1 MVDAKGPLRGHFL
14 ANTHPF
20 RAKNSAVAELR
31 PGRSFAHWPHAGLLA
46 LLCSGV
52 AVAALPRASEA
63 ASDEQLQWK
72 ALSIAPLSAGGR
84 TGMQMIATQRV
95 EPIDFAPARLTV
107 ERAMVF
113 GRGDSVEALL
123 RRAGVPY
130 PDSATAAAMIAAAA
144 PAIAPGTAVSV
155 VLGRKNGFDRRIE
168 RVRLRANLGLMV
180 EVVRDGEGL
189 RLIRQAIAVDSR
201 PLRVRGRVGDG
212 LYWSLRAAGVSP
224 QSAAEY
230 LRALATEID
239 VGGEI
244 APDDRFDLVIASR
257 RSAGGERETG
267 PLLYAGIDRSAAR
280 DLQLVKWGRQ
290 GRASWVDAASIGQPT
305 DVGMAW
311 PVAGRI
317 TSGFG
322 YRIHPILRF
331 ARLHKGV
338 DFGASSGSPI
348 VAAADGRVSAA
359 GWAGGYGRQVRLAH
373 ADGLGTSY
381 SHMSQIVAEPGSYVR
396 RGQLIG
402 YVGSSG
408 LSTGPHLHYEVHRY
422 GQAVNPLSVRFTG
435 APAIDGA
442 EIAAFKA
449 RLKTLLS
456 VGVKRG

>member
-1 MVDAKGPLRGHFL
+1 L

-20 RAKNSAVAELR
+20 RTGKAIAAELPR
-31 PGRSFAHWPHAGLLA
+31 GPLVQWRQAGLLA
-46 LLCSGV
+46 VLCSGV
-52 AVAALPRASEA
+52 ALAALPRASHA
-63 ASDEQLQWK
+63 ATDEDNQWK

-84 TGMQMIATQRV
+84 TGMRMVASQKV
-95 EPIDFAPARLTV
+95 EPIDFAPAKPTV

-113 GRGDSVEALL
+113 ANGDSIDALL
-123 RRAGVPY
+123 NRAGVPY
-130 PDSATAAAMIAAAA
+130 PDSATAAAMISAAA
-144 PAIAPGTAVSV
+144 PAIPAGTAVLV
-155 VLGRKNGFDRRIE
+155 VLGRKDGLDRRLKRI
-168 RVRLRANLGLMV
+168 RLRANLGLMV

-189 RLIRQAIAVDSR
+189 RLVRQPIAVDAR

-230 LRALATEID
+230 LAALATEID
-239 VGGEI
+239 VGGDV
-244 APDDRFDLVIASR
+244 APDDQFDLVIASR
-257 RSAGGERETG
+257 RSAIGERETG
-267 PLLYAGIDRSAAR
+267 PLLYAGIDRAAAR

-290 GRASWVDAASIGQPT
+290 GRASWVDAADIGRPS
-305 DVGMAW
+305 DSGEMAW

-338 DFGASSGSPI
+338 DFGASWGSPI
-348 VAAADGRVSAA
+348 VAAADGQVSRA
-359 GWAGGYGRQVRLAH
+359 GWAGGYGRQVRIAH
-373 ADGLGTSY
+373 ADGIGTSY
-381 SHMSQIVAEPGSYVR
+381 SHMSSIVAEPGAYVR

-408 LSTGPHLHYEVHRY
+408 LSTGPHLHYEVYRW
-422 GQAVNPLSVRFTG
+422 GQVVNPLSVRFTS

-456 VGVKRG
+456 VGVKG

>member
-1 MVDAKGPLRGHFL
+1 M

-20 RAKNSAVAELR
+20 LSRRSVAAELR
-31 PGRSFAHWPHAGLLA
+31 PRRPFAHWPHAGVLA

-52 AVAALPRASEA
+52 AVAALPRTPDV

-72 ALSIAPLSAGGR
+72 ALAIAPLSTGGR
-84 TGMQMIATQRV
+84 TGMQLIASSQV
-95 EPIDFAPARLTV
+95 EPIDFAPAKPTV

-113 GRGDSVEALL
+113 GRGDSIAALL
-123 RRAGVPY
+123 TRAGVPY
-130 PDSATAAAMIAAAA
+130 PDSATATAMLSAAA
-144 PAIAPGTAVSV
+144 PAIAAGTPVSV
-155 VLGRKNGFDRRIE
+155 VLGRSNGFDRRLHS
-168 RVRLRANLGLMV
+168 VRLRANLGLMV
-180 EVVRDGEGL
+180 AVLRDGEGL
-189 RLIRQAIAVDSR
+189 RLVRQPIAVDAR

-239 VGGEI
+239 VGGDI
-244 APDDRFDLVIASR
+244 ASDDRFDLVIASR
-257 RSAGGERETG
+257 RSAAGERETG
-267 PLLYAGIDRSAAR
+267 PLLYAGIDRSAAA
-280 DLQLVKWGRQ
+280 DLQLVKWGSR
-290 GRASWVDAASIGQPT
+290 GRASWVNAASIGQPT
-305 DVGMAW
+305 DAGMAW

-338 DFGASSGSPI
+338 DFGAGWGAPI
-348 VAAADGRVSAA
+348 VAAADGRVSRA
-359 GWAGGYGRQVRLAH
+359 GWAGGYGRQVRIAH
-373 ADGLGTSY
+373 ADGIGTSY
-381 SHMSQIVAEPGSYVR
+381 SHMSSIVAEPGAYVR

-408 LSTGPHLHYEVHRY
+408 LSTGPHLHYEVYRW
-422 GQAVNPLSVRFTG
+422 GQAVNPMSVRFTN

-442 EIAAFKA
+442 EIVAFKA

-456 VGVKRG
+456 VGVKG

>member
-1 MVDAKGPLRGHFL
+1 MVQWRQ
-14 ANTHPF
+14 
-20 RAKNSAVAELR
+20 
-31 PGRSFAHWPHAGLLA
+31 AGVLA

-52 AVAALPRASEA
+52 AVAALPRASHA
-63 ASDEQLQWK
+63 AIDEEQQWK
-72 ALSIAPLSAGGR
+72 ALAIAPLSSGGR
-84 TGMQMIATQRV
+84 TGMQMIATSQV
-95 EPIDFAPARLTV
+95 QPIDFAPAKPTV

-113 GRGDSVEALL
+113 SRGNSIEALL
-123 RRAGVPY
+123 ARAGVPY
-130 PDSATAAAMIAAAA
+130 PDTATAAAMLSAAA
-144 PAIAPGTAVSV
+144 PAIPAGTGVAV
-155 VLGRKNGFDRRIE
+155 VLGRKDGIDRRLQ

-189 RLIRQAIAVDSR
+189 RLVRQPIAVDAR

-230 LRALATEID
+230 LQALATEID
-239 VGGEI
+239 VGGDI
-244 APDDRFDLVIASR
+244 APDDQFDLVIASR
-257 RSAGGERETG
+257 RSATGERETG
-267 PLLYAGIDRSAAR
+267 PLLYAGIDRAAAR
-280 DLQLVKWGRQ
+280 DLRLVKWGSR
-290 GRASWVDAASIGQPT
+290 GRASWVDAAEIGRPSDT
-305 DVGMAW
+305 GGMTW

-338 DFGASSGSPI
+338 DFGAGWGSPI

-359 GWAGGYGRQVRLAH
+359 GWAGGYGRQVRIAH
-373 ADGLGTSY
+373 ADGIGTSY
-381 SHMSQIVAEPGSYVR
+381 SHMSSIVAEPGSYVR

-408 LSTGPHLHYEVHRY
+408 LSTGPHLHYEVYRW
-422 GQAVNPLSVRFTG
+422 GQAVNPLSVRFTNG
-435 APAIDGA
+435 PAIDGA

-449 RLKTLLS
+449 RLKQLMS
-456 VGVKRG
+456 VGVKS